1 MKTLWL
7 SFILLFEQNGN
18 AKKSICG
25 PLPFA
30 ALRVNPAMT
39 TSAAERHGRVEK
51 SIRP

>member
-1 MKTLWL
+1 MVE
-7 SFILLFEQNGN
+7 FYFVFEQNGN